1 MKKPKSTP
9 EEREEM
15 RRLLLL
21 GWSASS
27 IAIKLNKDHTSVR
40 WWRRKWGISVFKQSA
55 RMPECIK
62 CGVRLRNKATLRC
75 KSCHFK
81 VIKKFQNLSEDYI
94 KEQNLLKQINFNKFN
109 HITARPI
116 NLGKEKYRDYVR
128 EDAKKRNKYSKI
140 I

>member
-1 MKKPKSTP
+1 MKKPKSTA
-9 EEREEM
+9 EERVEM
-15 RRLLLL
+15 KRLLLL

-40 WWRRKWGISVFKQSA
+40 WWRRKWGIKV
-55 RMPECIK
+55 PEKILRRSECVK
-62 CGVRLRNKATLRC
+62 CGVKLQNKLTLRC

-81 VIKKFQNLSEDYI
+81 VTKITQQLNEDYI
-94 KEQNLLKQINFNKFN
+94 KEQKLLRQIHFNKFN

-116 NLGKEKYRDYVR
+116 NLGKEKYKDYVR
-128 EDAKKRNKYSKI
+128 AENEKRNKYSKI